1 MVKKNACIFISG
13 TGTNLKV
20 LIKNS
25 REYNFPV
32 NIEYII
38 SSTKNARGLKLARL
52 YKIPFCILNLNKII
66 DLESAL
72 KELYKKN
79 ISLICLAG
87 YMKILKKKFINRFN
101 KKIINIHPSLL
112 PKYKGLNTHKKVLK
126 NKEKFTGCT
135 VHYVNDKLDSGKII
149 LKKKIFVASNDNEK
163 LTGCTVHYVNKKL
176 DSGKII
182 LKKKVFIESS
192 DNEETLKAKVQKK
205 EYRAY
210 SESIISI
217 FR

>member
-1 MVKKNACIFISG
+1 MVKKKACIFISG
-13 TGTNLKV
+13 SGTNLKE
-20 LIKNS
+20 LIKSS
-25 REYNFPV
+25 REYNFPI
-32 NIEYII
+32 NINFII
-38 SSTKNARGLKLARL
+38 SNTKKAKGLRFAKL
-52 YKIPFCILNLNKII
+52 YKIPFLILDLNKTIN
-66 DLESAL
+66 LEFFL
-72 KELYKKN
+72 IELNKKD

-87 YMKILKKKFINRFN
+87 YMKILNKKFINRFN

-126 NKEKFTGCT
+126 NKEKSTGCT

-149 LKKKIFVASNDNEK
+149 LKKKIFVVSNDSEK
-163 LTGCTVHYVNKKL
+163 
-176 DSGKII
+176 
-182 LKKKVFIESS
+182 
-192 DNEETLKAKVQKK
+192 TLKAKVQAK